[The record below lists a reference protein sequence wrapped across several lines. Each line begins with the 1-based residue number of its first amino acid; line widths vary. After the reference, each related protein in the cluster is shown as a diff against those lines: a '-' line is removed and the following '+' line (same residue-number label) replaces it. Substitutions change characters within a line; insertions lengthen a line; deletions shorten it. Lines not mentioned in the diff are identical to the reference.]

1 MSVILAT
8 QEAEQEDHGLKP
20 AGANGSQEP
29 ISKIPNTK
37 RTGGVAQGVGPELKP
52 WYRKERERERKEG
65 RKERKDAVV
74 VLY

>member
-1 MSVILAT
+1 
-8 QEAEQEDHGLKP
+8 
-20 AGANGSQEP
+20 
-29 ISKIPNTK
+29 
-37 RTGGVAQGVGPELKP
+37 VAQGVGPELKP